1 VAQETAPTFDH
12 LPDPIRE
19 RVHLEVCAVDGV
31 SQASGRP
38 IRRRRGSNICRD
50 GRPDWPRAAGARAEE
65 RGLVDGAGSSGQ
77 PLPIRG
83 GVDPSAPT
91 APPNLQGRTVPFNR
105 TVA

>member
-50 GRPDWPRAAGARAEE
+50 GRPDWLRAAARAPKS
-65 RGLVDGAGSSGQ
+65 VDWS
-77 PLPIRG
+77 
-83 GVDPSAPT
+83 T
-91 APPNLQGRTVPFNR
+91 APDPVVNR
-105 TVA
+105 SQFAEA